1 MSDPVVVALNDP
13 LPVVALNDPLP
24 AVVPSDILLVH
35 LSQADYDALKEQ
47 YDESLANAVQSLV
60 DQTNII
66 INEALQSY
74 STEIRTEFDDKLDEL
89 ESQFNELLENAGN
102 VTFANPEW

>member
-1 MSDPVVVALNDP
+1 MSDPV
-13 LPVVALNDPLP
+13 VVALNDPLP